1 MGACLG
7 KTSPLPSD
15 SRPSTSRPL
24 GKKEKPSPLT
34 LPRDESTQEGTDFQ
48 PRERKSQDSV
58 VPHSVLLSLTSV
70 QLYNDPSP
78 PECPYCGNPGNDK
91 ADMMIC
97 KSETIPYDMFELL
110 MERGWWRTGNIIF
123 RPQQENICCPS
134 FAIRSPVSKYK
145 LTKNHRRVLNRWKD
159 FLINGDPRWE
169 NRAKANSVAI
179 NAETDLVSLE
189 EPNHSTS
196 NSINRVMPTGDGLL
210 ADNSTHLSQA
220 APSESILKKNKVAKK
235 VQPGVGPDPNK
246 PPCIKAKERRRK
258 GKGKE
263 REGNPIII
271 NNSSTN
277 ERGATS
283 HNNVPLLEI
292 MKAHEEEISRGN
304 PKHKLEIRLVA
315 SDDKEMKDSL
325 VDFFSLYNRFQDGV
339 HPGKSKFKTSA
350 DLHWAFINSPLRPSN
365 RSKGERPMG
374 TYHMRY
380 YLDGE
385 LIMLSVIDILPTY
398 LVSIYFIY
406 DPDIRFLQPG
416 IYTCLREIA
425 LIQELQLES
434 PELVYYNLGF
444 YNDFSQKIN
453 YKRQFKPTEI
463 LCPITST
470 YVPLD
475 TALPLLRDTRFCRLA
490 DRDVPQR
497 TQKEDLDVDDVVVLD
512 VFTMQGQ
519 YLKDN
524 SILRMMYGPIVQH
537 YMWGTGKDI
546 MTRMLISR

>member
-7 KTSPLPSD
+7 KSSTSHSN
-15 SRPSTSRPL
+15 SRPGRHPS
-24 GKKEKPSPLT
+24 KKEKPSPLT
-34 LPRDESTQEGTDFQ
+34 LTRDESTQEGTDFQ
-48 PRERKSQDSV
+48 PRQRKSQDQV

-78 PECPYCGNPGNDK
+78 PECPYCGKPGNDK

-134 FAIRSPVSKYK
+134 FAIRSPVSEYK

-169 NRAKANSVAI
+169 NRMKTSSAATKTEIGLN
-179 NAETDLVSLE
+179 SLE

-196 NSINRVMPTGDGLL
+196 NSINRVMPTGDGLHPN
-210 ADNSTHLSQA
+210 DSTTHLQA
-220 APSESILKKNKVAKK
+220 HASEGACKKNKIAKK
-235 VQPGVGPDPNK
+235 VRPGVGPDPNK

-258 GKGKE
+258 KKE
-263 REGNPIII
+263 GEGNPV
-271 NNSSTN
+271 NNNDDSSN
-277 ERGATS
+277 KNRGAAS
-283 HNNVPLLEI
+283 HNNLPLLEI
-292 MKAHEEEISRGN
+292 MKAHEEEISCGN

-350 DLHWAFINSPLRPSN
+350 DLHWAFINSPLRPSD
-365 RSKGERPMG
+365 RSKGDRPMG

-425 LIQELQLES
+425 LIQELQRES

-475 TALPLLRDTRFCRLA
+475 TALPLLRDVRYCRLA
-490 DRDVPQR
+490 DREVPQKPE
-497 TQKEDLDVDDVVVLD
+497 KEDLDVNDVVVLD
-512 VFTMQGQ
+512 VVTMQGQ

-537 YMWGTGKDI
+537 YMWGAGRDI